1 MTSNDRLRFDASSH
15 SSSVARHDDFLRSS
29 IAYHLQNFC
38 LETDTFGSLQ
48 AAANAPRVAGAI
60 FLSVKPAQLRLL
72 IADARTSIVLA
83 IQRHLG
89 NERYKKRLR
98 AESHYR
104 ALRPH
109 LSAGFRVL
117 MMPQSNWSGYR
128 FSESRKPNLVLAYQA
143 EIERLEMELSM
154 APGKIGSHVLSRR

>member
-48 AAANAPRVAGAI
+48 AAANAPKIAGAI
-60 FLSVKPAQLRLL
+60 FLSMKPAQLRLL

-83 IQRHLG
+83 LQRHL
-89 NERYKKRLR
+89 
-98 AESHYR
+98 ESHYR

-154 APGKIGSHVLSRR
+154 APEKIGSHVLSRR